1 MQKINQKYIKSIT
14 QLALRED
21 LSPSG
26 DITSKNI
33 INKKVTTKIV
43 AGQNCIIGGLNFVK
57 EAFKNSDSK
66 IIFKAK
72 TKDGRKVKRGK
83 VVAVLKGKALGI
95 LKSEKGQGKGTPQP
109 RHPPPHSTPPSHH
122 GDV

>member
-1 MQKINQKYIKSIT
+1 MARKSVLKNGQLVDNFECKNKSRKYIKSIT

-43 AGQNCIIGGLNFVK
+43 AGQKLHYWW
-57 EAFKNSDSK
+57 FK
-66 IIFKAK
+66 FC
-72 TKDGRKVKRGK
+72 
-83 VVAVLKGKALGI
+83 
-95 LKSEKGQGKGTPQP
+95 
-109 RHPPPHSTPPSHH
+109 
-122 GDV
+122 